1 MESQS
6 SARLRAAARRQQM
19 VNTDFIRINK
29 IKNLQS
35 VVWKSTVQDSDS
47 ERWCHQNTI
56 RVRQ

>member
-35 VVWKSTVQDSDS
+35 VVWKGPMQDSDS
-47 ERWCHQNTI
+47 ERRCHQNTI
-56 RVRQ
+56 RLRK